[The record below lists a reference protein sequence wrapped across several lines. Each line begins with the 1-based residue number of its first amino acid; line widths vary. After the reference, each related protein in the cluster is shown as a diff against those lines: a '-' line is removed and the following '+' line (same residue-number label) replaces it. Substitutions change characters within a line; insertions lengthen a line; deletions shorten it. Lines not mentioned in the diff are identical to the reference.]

1 MWYTTLVTARATS
14 RDELWRSEKLV
25 SDAVGR
31 LMEFWGFK
39 RNMGRIWTV
48 LYLSDRPLSAPEL
61 QRRLQLSAGAVS
73 MTLKS
78 LGQWRVIRRVWVQ
91 GDRRDYFEAEG
102 NIWRM
107 ISRVFEERERR
118 EILDAIDLLEEALEH
133 ARARAESSEGT
144 EREQAQ
150 FQAERIAQLLELARL
165 GKSLLDRLL
174 KSAQVDASP
183 LLRVLLGA
191 ATRAEQ
197 ASPEDSD

>member
-1 MWYTTLVTARATS
+1 
-14 RDELWRSEKLV
+14 
-25 SDAVGR
+25 
-31 LMEFWGFK
+31 MEFWGFK

-61 QRRLQLSAGAVS
+61 QQRLQLSAGAVS

-118 EILDAIDLLEEALEH
+118 EILDAIDLLEEALDH
-133 ARARAESSEGT
+133 ARARADAAEGEEGRA
-144 EREQAQ
+144 EREEAR

-191 ATRAEQ
+191 ATRA
-197 ASPEDSD
+197 APHEDATSADDDERA